1 VSATLTHDDGEPV
14 MFKLYYPR
22 DSTDKSLG
30 IHVKFRD
37 AELTAR
43 WDEGTASL
51 ATIIR
56 NFPEMLRLAGEERKI
71 QEEISSMSAEIDKLL
86 DDTE

>member
-1 VSATLTHDDGEPV
+1 MTQDDGEPV
-14 MFKLYYPR
+14 MFKLYYPK
-22 DSTDKSLG
+22 DPKIDKSLG

-37 AELTAR
+37 AELTAS
-43 WDEGTASL
+43 WDEGSASL
-51 ATIIR
+51 ATVIR

-71 QEEISSMSAEIDKLL
+71 QEEISGMSAEIDKLL